1 MTPSSFPSCR
11 VIRASDPP
19 IDSASGLPIPPAG
32 HGDGGAEDDSL
43 SGGMDNAMRRRDADS
58 RAAADGLKRP
68 KYLFA
73 RLSVFIIMLLW
84 VIPGFL
90 KVKDISAFMGIVEQ
104 HEVIPEQY
112 EPLLMWV
119 GPGELVMGLLLV
131 FVMGSELRKP
141 FGKLVLIASMVLT
154 GVFTYYLTLV
164 DPAVLQKSG
173 CGCLSD
179 YRIASGIE
187 DGARYFAYGKNTIL
201 LILHVVALLGP
212 AMVDSR
218 RNHDA

>member
-1 MTPSSFPSCR
+1 MTPSSFPSW
-11 VIRASDPP
+11 RALRDSDPP
-19 IDSASGLPIPPAG
+19 IDTATGLPIPPAG
-32 HGDGGAEDDSL
+32 DGDGAAPEDDSF
-43 SGGMDNAMRRRDADS
+43 S
-58 RAAADGLKRP
+58 RGVDKAVYQAPGSEQP
-68 KYLFA
+68 KVPRYLFA
-73 RLSVFIIMLLW
+73 RFSVFVIMLLW

-90 KVKDISAFMGIVEQ
+90 KVKDLSGFMGIVEK

-112 EPLLMWV
+112 ESLLIWV

-131 FVMGSELRKP
+131 FVMGSELRKA
-141 FGKLVLIASMVLT
+141 FGKLVLVASMALI

-164 DPAVLQKSG
+164 DPVVLQTSG

-187 DGARYFAYGKNTIL
+187 NGPRYFAYGKNLIL

-218 RNHDA
+218 REQDG

>member
-1 MTPSSFPSCR
+1 MNPARFPSCR
-11 VIRASDPP
+11 VLRHTDPP

-32 HGDGGAEDDSL
+32 QDGAGGATHADDSL
-43 SGGMDNAMRRRDADS
+43 AGGVDKAVARRAD
-58 RAAADGLKRP
+58 DGQPGGATPR
-68 KYLFA
+68 YLFA
-73 RLSVFIIMLLW
+73 RVSVLLIMLMW

-90 KVKDISAFMGIVEQ
+90 KVKDISAFVGIVETHQ
-104 HEVIPEQY
+104 VIPDRF
-112 EPLLMWV
+112 EPLLWWV

-141 FGKLVLIASMVLT
+141 FGKLVLLSSMALT
-154 GVFTYYLTLV
+154 GVFTYYLTRV
-164 DPAVLQKSG
+164 DPVVLQESG

-187 DGARYFAYGKNTIL
+187 NDARYFAYGKNAIL

-218 RNHDA
+218 RRHGG

>member
-1 MTPSSFPSCR
+1 MTRCLYPSW
-11 VIRASDPP
+11 RAVRDSDPP
-19 IDSASGLPIPPAG
+19 IDSATGLPIPPAG
-32 HGDGGAEDDSL
+32 SGDDAPKEDDSF
-43 SGGMDNAMRRRDADS
+43 SKGVDKAVYQAPSADEP
-58 RAAADGLKRP
+58 REPR
-68 KYLFA
+68 YLFA
-73 RLSVFIIMLLW
+73 RISVFLLMVMW

-90 KVKDISAFMGIVEQ
+90 KVKDISAFMNVVEK

-141 FGKLVLIASMVLT
+141 FGKLVLLSSMILT

-164 DPAVLQKSG
+164 DPVVLQESG

-218 RNHDA
+218 REHDM

>member
-1 MTPSSFPSCR
+1 MTRSFFPSW
-11 VIRASDPP
+11 RALRDSDPP
-19 IDSASGLPIPPAG
+19 IDSASGLPMPPMG
-32 HGDGGAEDDSL
+32 HNPEAQREDDSFKEGVDKAVWKQAE
-43 SGGMDNAMRRRDADS
+43 SGRVREKPPR
-58 RAAADGLKRP
+58 
-68 KYLFA
+68 YLFA
-73 RLSVFIIMLLW
+73 RLSVFLIMLLW

-141 FGKLVLIASMVLT
+141 FGKLVLLASMALI

-164 DPAVLQKSG
+164 DPVVLQTSG

-187 DGARYFAYGKNTIL
+187 DGPRYFAYGKNLIL

-218 RNHDA
+218 RRHAG

>member
-1 MTPSSFPSCR
+1 MTPISSPSWR
-11 VIRASDPP
+11 AIRDLSPP

-32 HGDGGAEDDSL
+32 HTEGSSGEDDAF
-43 SGGMDNAMRRRDADS
+43 SGGVDSAVRRH
-58 RAAADGLKRP
+58 AAANSGDSKPPR
-68 KYLFA
+68 YLFA
-73 RLSVFIIMLLW
+73 RISVFLIMLAW

-90 KVKDISAFMGIVEQ
+90 KVKDMSAFVDIVDQ
-104 HEVIPEQY
+104 HAVLPEHF
-112 EPLLMWV
+112 EPLLWWV

-141 FGKLVLIASMVLT
+141 FGKLVLLVSMGGIA
-154 GVFTYYLTLV
+154 GFTYYLSLV
-164 DPAVLQKSG
+164 DPVVLQESG

-187 DGARYFAYGKNTIL
+187 GSERVIAYGRNTIL
-201 LILHVVALLGP
+201 LILHIVALLGP

-218 RNHDA
+218 RHHASES

>member
-1 MTPSSFPSCR
+1 MNRFTSPSSQSR
-11 VIRASDPP
+11 RASDPP
-19 IDSASGLPIPPAG
+19 IDGASGLPIPSAG
-32 HGDGGAEDDSL
+32 QFEDEQREDDSF
-43 SGGMDNAMRRRDADS
+43 SRGIDKAVYKSPSADV
-58 RAAADGLKRP
+58 AAEPR
-68 KYLFA
+68 YLFA
-73 RLSVFIIMLLW
+73 RISVFLIMLLW

-90 KVKDISAFMGIVEQ
+90 KVKDISAFMGVVEL

-141 FGKLVLIASMVLT
+141 FGKLVLISSMALI
-154 GVFTYYLTLV
+154 GVFTYYLSLV
-164 DPAVLQKSG
+164 DPVVLQESG

-179 YRIASGIE
+179 YRIASGME
-187 DGARYFAYGKNTIL
+187 DGARYFAYGKNLIL

-218 RNHDA
+218 RKHDG

>member
-1 MTPSSFPSCR
+1 
-11 VIRASDPP
+11 
-19 IDSASGLPIPPAG
+19 LPIPPAG
-32 HGDGGAEDDSL
+32 HNPEAQREDDSL
-43 SGGMDNAMRRRDADS
+43 KEGVDKAVWKQSESNRVSEKQPR
-58 RAAADGLKRP
+58 
-68 KYLFA
+68 YVFA
-73 RLSVFIIMLLW
+73 RVSVFLIMLMW

-90 KVKDISAFMGIVEQ
+90 KVKDISAFVSIVET

-141 FGKLVLIASMVLT
+141 FGKLVLVASMALI

-164 DPAVLQKSG
+164 DPVVLQESG

-187 DGARYFAYGKNTIL
+187 DGARYFAYGKNLII

-218 RNHDA
+218 RRHSA

>member
-1 MTPSSFPSCR
+1 
-11 VIRASDPP
+11 
-19 IDSASGLPIPPAG
+19 
-32 HGDGGAEDDSL
+32 
-43 SGGMDNAMRRRDADS
+43 MRRRDADS
-58 RAAADGLKRP
+58 RAAAGEVRQP
-68 KYLFA
+68 RYIFA
-73 RLSVFIIMLLW
+73 RISVFIIMLLW

-90 KVKDISAFMGIVEQ
+90 KVKDISAFMGVVEQ

-141 FGKLVLIASMVLT
+141 FGKLVLLSSMALI

-164 DPAVLQKSG
+164 SDEVLQTSG

-179 YRIASGIE
+179 HRIASGMG
-187 DGARYFAYGKNTIL
+187 DYVRYGLYGKNLIL

-218 RNHDA
+218 RRHGG

>member
-1 MTPSSFPSCR
+1 MTRCFYPSW
-11 VIRASDPP
+11 RAVRDSDPP
-19 IDSASGLPIPPAG
+19 IDSATGLPIPPMG
-32 HGDGGAEDDSL
+32 HNPDAESEDDSFKEGL
-43 SGGMDNAMRRRDADS
+43 DKAMRKKPVGDSDA
-58 RAAADGLKRP
+58 P
-68 KYLFA
+68 KEPRYLFA
-73 RLSVFIIMLLW
+73 RISVFLIMLLW

-90 KVKDISAFMGIVEQ
+90 KVKDISAFVNIVEK

-112 EPLLMWV
+112 ESLLIWV

-141 FGKLVLIASMVLT
+141 FGKLVLVSSMILI

-164 DPAVLQKSG
+164 DPAVLQTSG

-179 YRIASGIE
+179 YRIASGLE
-187 DGARYFAYGKNTIL
+187 DGARYFAYGKNAIL

-218 RNHDA
+218 RRHNA

>member
-1 MTPSSFPSCR
+1 MTPTSFPSW
-11 VIRASDPP
+11 RALRDSDPP

-32 HGDGGAEDDSL
+32 HGDDAGEDDSF
-43 SGGMDNAMRRRDADS
+43 SGGMDSAMRRHEAS
-58 RAAADGLKRP
+58 TRAAAGEEKAPR
-68 KYLFA
+68 YLFA
-73 RLSVFIIMLLW
+73 RISVFFIMLLW

-90 KVKDISAFMGIVEQ
+90 KVKDISAFMSVVEQ

-141 FGKLVLIASMVLT
+141 FGKLVLLSSMILI

-164 DPAVLQKSG
+164 DPVVLQTSG

-179 YRIASGIE
+179 YRIASGIP
-187 DGARYFAYGKNTIL
+187 DGARYFAYGKNLIL

-218 RNHDA
+218 RRHGG

>member
-1 MTPSSFPSCR
+1 MRDPN
-11 VIRASDPP
+11 PP
-19 IDSASGLPIPPAG
+19 IDSATGLPIPPRG
-32 HGDGGAEDDSL
+32 EGDGAVPEDDSF
-43 SGGMDNAMRRRDADS
+43 S
-58 RAAADGLKRP
+58 RGVDKAVYQRP
-68 KYLFA
+68 AEEQSHPSRYLFA
-73 RLSVFIIMLLW
+73 RFSVFMIMLLW

-90 KVKDISAFMGIVEQ
+90 KVKDISAFVGIVEK

-131 FVMGSELRKP
+131 FVMGSELRKV
-141 FGKLVLIASMVLT
+141 FGKLVLLASMALI

-164 DPAVLQKSG
+164 DPVVLQTSG

-187 DGARYFAYGKNTIL
+187 NGPRFFAYGKNLIL
-201 LILHVVALLGP
+201 LILHIVALLGP

-218 RNHDA
+218 RGQGG

>member
-1 MTPSSFPSCR
+1 MTRCSFPSCHALR
-11 VIRASDPP
+11 DPNPP
-19 IDSASGLPIPPAG
+19 IDSATGLPIPPAG
-32 HGDGGAEDDSL
+32 EGDRAVPEDDSF
-43 SGGMDNAMRRRDADS
+43 S
-58 RAAADGLKRP
+58 RGVDKAVYQRP
-68 KYLFA
+68 AEEQSHPPRYLFA
-73 RLSVFIIMLLW
+73 RFSVFMIMLLW

-90 KVKDISAFMGIVEQ
+90 KVKDISAFVGIVEK

-131 FVMGSELRKP
+131 FVMGSELRKA
-141 FGKLVLIASMVLT
+141 FGKLVLLASMALI

-164 DPAVLQKSG
+164 DPVVLQTSG

-179 YRIASGIE
+179 YRIASGLE
-187 DGARYFAYGKNTIL
+187 NGPRYFAYGKNLIL
-201 LILHVVALLGP
+201 LILHIVALLGP

-218 RNHDA
+218 RGQGG

>member
-1 MTPSSFPSCR
+1 MTRSLDPSCQVLR
-11 VIRASDPP
+11 DTDPP
-19 IDSASGLPIPPAG
+19 IDSATGLPMPSAG
-32 HGDGGAEDDSL
+32 HTEGG
-43 SGGMDNAMRRRDADS
+43 DADDAS
-58 RAAADGLKRP
+58 FADGVDKAVQNAPASDEP
-68 KYLFA
+68 KQPRYLFA
-73 RLSVFIIMLLW
+73 RISVFIITALW

-90 KVKDISAFMGIVEQ
+90 KVKDMSGFMSVVEK

-112 EPLLMWV
+112 EQFLWWV

-141 FGKLVLIASMVLT
+141 FGKLVLTLSMALI
-154 GVFTYYLTLV
+154 GLFTYYLSLV
-164 DPAVLQKSG
+164 DPVVLQASG

-179 YRIASGIE
+179 YRVASGIE
-187 DGARYFAYGKNTIL
+187 AGPRYFAYGKNLLL

-218 RNHDA
+218 RKSA